1 MTLLDQT
8 LAQLAD
14 PFRIGLIV
22 ALIITAIR
30 TEAATGK
37 VIPLILGVLF
47 IAVMIPMTTQADASE
62 PVWLLAATGIIAN
75 AILLAMALA
84 VWSLVHRFRR

>member
-1 MTLLDQT
+1 MSLIDQT

-14 PFRIGLIV
+14 PFRIGLII
-22 ALIITAIR
+22 ALIVTAIR

-47 IAVMIPMTTQADASE
+47 VAVMIPMTTQANAAE
-62 PVWLLAATGIIAN
+62 PLWLLAATGVIAN
-75 AILLAMALA
+75 TILLVIALS
-84 VWSLVHRFRR
+84 VWTLFHRVRR